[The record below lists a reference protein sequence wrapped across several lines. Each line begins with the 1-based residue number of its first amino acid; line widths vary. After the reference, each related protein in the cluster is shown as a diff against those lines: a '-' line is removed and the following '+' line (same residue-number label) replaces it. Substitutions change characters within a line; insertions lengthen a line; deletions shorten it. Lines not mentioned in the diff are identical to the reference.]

1 VVVLS
6 IGTDTAM
13 PSERVIVC
21 VPVLTT
27 VAITSVGG
35 TGAGVVT
42 ATVLV
47 VSTGTV
53 VVLPS
58 GHVMT
63 CVPVVCMVALMWLY
77 IQLIL
82 VLGLMAARVLLL
94 PHDVPSV
101 CIAGTWHLA
110 GPECP

>member
-1 VVVLS
+1 
-6 IGTDTAM
+6 M

-27 VAITSVGG
+27 VAVTSVGG

-47 VSTGTV
+47 ASTGTV

-63 CVPVVCMVALMWLY
+63 CVPVVCIVALMTYY
-77 IQLIL
+77 ILAICLLIPSII
-82 VLGLMAARVLLL
+82 AALAITA
-94 PHDVPSV
+94 PGSQSIVPDR
-101 CIAGTWHLA
+101 
-110 GPECP
+110 